1 MQVRYSYLLLT
12 VAGSALIQ
20 ACSSA
25 GTKINFKD
33 PVAVSQTYMEALTAG
48 QVDIV
53 KKTQHNIGLLSN
65 REFNEYLEDYVQ
77 DRYEEFQ
84 TQNGIANITI
94 AGQKIQDEE
103 AQVSFCLKTGN
114 EPSGDPNEMQSA
126 YRFFDIGYDVSLIKV
141 KSKWKVLEASNLFG
155 MENCQ

>member
-12 VAGSALIQ
+12 VAGAALIQ
-20 ACSSA
+20 ACSSV

-33 PVAVSQTYMEALTAG
+33 PVAVSQTYMEALSAG

-77 DRYEEFQ
+77 NIHERFQ
-84 TQNGIANITI
+84 VQNGIANITVT
-94 AGQKIQDEE
+94 GQNIQDEE
-103 AQVSFCLKTGN
+103 AEVSFCLKTGN
-114 EPSGDPNEMQSA
+114 EPSGDPHEMQYA
-126 YRFFDIGYDVSLIKV
+126 YVFFDIEYDVSLIKV
-141 KSKWKVLEASNLFG
+141 KSKWKVLEALG
-155 MENCQ
+155 GGNCDS